1 MKRPFPGRPVR
12 GFDPVRAA
20 CLAATLLLA
29 AGMPMAADA
38 AGKGDQQDKLKAIR
52 EELDQAAANRKKLEQ
67 QAAALKQEERTLS
80 TALVEAAART
90 RAHEV
95 RIQSLEQDLTRLKAQ
110 ETEAAA
116 TLERKSNDL
125 AASLAAMQRLS
136 RQPTA
141 ALVLRPAS
149 VSDTARTAI
158 VLDRVRNALLDQ
170 AADLRHRMVELKA
183 LRGDIE
189 VQQAALK
196 TELEDLASRQKD
208 VDRLLAEKKAN
219 RAATETQAQKEAKRA
234 QKLAQDAKS
243 IEALLKKLEEEARKE
258 RERQKALK
266 TKPPEGPSF
275 SGAEGKLPLPVA
287 GKIVRRFQDKDDV
300 TGRASN
306 GIFVESR
313 AAAQV
318 IAPHDGKVVFA
329 GPFRDYG
336 QLLIIDHGE
345 GYHTLLAGLGHID
358 ATVSQWV
365 LAGEPVGQMGPERAG
380 SARDSKPRLYIEL
393 RRNGRSINPL
403 PWLAGR

>member
-1 MKRPFPGRPVR
+1 MRAP
-12 GFDPVRAA
+12 DIARAA
-20 CLAATLLLA
+20 GLAAAMTLA
-29 AGMPMAADA
+29 ASTATYAARDKDGAQDQLKSIRQELDEA
-38 AGKGDQQDKLKAIR
+38 ATKKKQLEKQADSLRR
-52 EELDQAAANRKKLEQ
+52 EERK
-67 QAAALKQEERTLS
+67 LS
-80 TALVEAAART
+80 VALVEAAART
-90 RAHEV
+90 RAHEA
-95 RIQSLEQDLTRLKAQ
+95 RIQGLEDELASLKVQEEDAAQ
-110 ETEAAA
+110 
-116 TLERKSNDL
+116 TLRRKSTDL
-125 AASLAAMQRLS
+125 ASSLAAMQRLS

-149 VSDTARTAI
+149 VEDTARTAI
-158 VLDRVRNALLDQ
+158 VLDRVRDALLDQ
-170 AADLRHRMVELKA
+170 AADLRLRMGELQA

-196 TELEDLASRQKD
+196 TELEELSARQMD

-219 RAATETQAQKEAKRA
+219 RSATESQARKEADRA
-234 QKLAQDAKS
+234 RKLAKDAKS
-243 IEALLKKLEEEARKE
+243 IEALLKKLEDEARKE

-266 TKPPEGPSF
+266 RKPPEGPSF
-275 SGAEGKLPLPVA
+275 SGAEGKLPLPVQ
-287 GKIVRRFQDKDDV
+287 GRIIRRFQEKDDL
-300 TGRASN
+300 TSRESN
-306 GIFVESR
+306 GIYVESR
-313 AAAQV
+313 ATAQV

-345 GYHTLLAGLGHID
+345 GYHTLLAGMGHID

-365 LAGEPVGQMGPERAG
+365 LAGEPVGQMGSERAG

>member
-1 MKRPFPGRPVR
+1 MRAP
-12 GFDPVRAA
+12 DIARAA
-20 CLAATLLLA
+20 SLAAVMTLA
-29 AGMPMAADA
+29 ASTAAFA
-38 AGKGDQQDKLKAIR
+38 AKDREGAQDQLKSIKQ
-52 EELDQAAANRKKLEQ
+52 EIGEAAARKQQLEQ
-67 QAAALKQEERTLS
+67 QAVALRQEERKLS
-80 TALVEAAART
+80 AALVEAAART
-90 RAHEV
+90 RAHEA
-95 RIQSLEQDLTRLKAQ
+95 RIQGLEDDLAALKAQ
-110 ETEAAA
+110 EAEAAE
-116 TLERKSNDL
+116 TLRRKSADL
-125 AASLAAMQRLS
+125 ASSLGAMQRLS

-149 VSDTARTAI
+149 VEDTARTAI
-158 VLDRVRNALLDQ
+158 VLDRVRDALLGQ
-170 AADLRHRMVELKA
+170 AADLRHRMAELQV

-189 VQQAALK
+189 IQQAALK
-196 TELEDLASRQKD
+196 TELEELSARQQD
-208 VDRLLAEKKAN
+208 VDRLLGEKKAN
-219 RAATETQAQKEAKRA
+219 RAATESQAQKEAERA
-234 QKLAQDAKS
+234 RKLAREAKS

-266 TKPPEGPSF
+266 QKPPEGPSF
-275 SGAEGKLPLPVA
+275 SGAEGKLPLPVQ
-287 GKIVRRFQDKDDV
+287 GKIIRRFQEKDDI
-300 TGRASN
+300 TNRESN
-306 GIFVESR
+306 GIFVEAR

>member
-1 MKRPFPGRPVR
+1 MRAP
-12 GFDPVRAA
+12 DIARAA
-20 CLAATLLLA
+20 GLAAVLTLA
-29 AGMPMAADA
+29 ASGSAFAAKDKEGA
-38 AGKGDQQDKLKAIR
+38 EDQLKSIKQ
-52 EELDQAAANRKKLEQ
+52 EMGEAAAKRKQLEKE
-67 QAAALKQEERTLS
+67 AAALRLEEKKLS
-80 TALVEAAART
+80 AALVEAAART
-90 RAHEV
+90 RAHEA
-95 RIQSLEQDLTRLKAQ
+95 RIQKLEDELAALKAQ
-110 ETEAAA
+110 EAEAAQ

-125 AASLAAMQRLS
+125 AGSLAAMQRLS

-149 VSDTARTAI
+149 VEDTARSAI
-158 VLDRVRNALLDQ
+158 VLDRVRDALLDQ
-170 AADLRHRMVELKA
+170 AADLRHRMAELKA

-189 VQQAALK
+189 VQQAALR
-196 TELEDLASRQKD
+196 TELEELAARQKD
-208 VDRLLAEKKAN
+208 VDGLLAEKKAN
-219 RAATETQAQKEAKRA
+219 RATTEGQAKKEAERA
-234 QKLAQDAKS
+234 RKLAKDAKS
-243 IEALLKKLEEEARKE
+243 IEALLRKLEEEARKE

-266 TKPPEGPSF
+266 QKPPESPSF
-275 SGAEGKLPLPVA
+275 SGAEGKLPLPVQ
-287 GKIVRRFQDKDDV
+287 GRIVRSFQEKDGV
-300 TGRASN
+300 TNRESN
-306 GIFVESR
+306 GIYVEAR

-358 ATVSQWV
+358 AAVSQWV

>member
-1 MKRPFPGRPVR
+1 MR
-12 GFDPVRAA
+12 GFDPVRAT
-20 CLAATLLLA
+20 CLAATILLA
-29 AGMPMAADA
+29 VGMPMSAGA

-52 EELDQAAANRKKLEQ
+52 QELDQAAANRKKLEQ
-67 QAAALKQEERTLS
+67 QAAALKQEELKLS
-80 TALVEAAART
+80 TALVEAAGKT

-95 RIQSLEQDLTRLKAQ
+95 RIQSLEEDLTKLKAQ
-110 ETEAAA
+110 EAEAAA
-116 TLERKSNDL
+116 TLDRKSHDL

-141 ALVLRPAS
+141 ALVLRPSS

-170 AADLRHRMVELKA
+170 AADLRQRMGELKA
-183 LRGDIE
+183 LRGNIE

-219 RAATETQAQKEAKRA
+219 RAATETEAQKEAKRA

-243 IEALLKKLEEEARKE
+243 IEALLKKLEEAARKE

-266 TKPPEGPSF
+266 IKPPEGPSF
-275 SGAEGKLPLPVA
+275 SGSEGKLPLPVA
-287 GKIVRRFQDKDDV
+287 GRIIRRFQEKDDI
-300 TGRASN
+300 TGRESN
-306 GIFVESR
+306 GIFVEAR

-318 IAPHDGKVVFA
+318 IAPHAGTVVFA

-345 GYHTLLAGLGHID
+345 GYHTLLAGLGRID
-358 ATVSQWV
+358 ATVSQSV